1 VSSGA
6 DSRRPG
12 PEGRPGGSP
21 GDAPARDGAGAGGA
35 AGGEARGA
43 AAGATGEGSGAAVA
57 ALEARGLEKRFG
69 PLAVLAGVDLEVPA
83 ASVLA
88 VVGPN
93 GAGKTTL
100 LRILAGLARPTAGS
114 VRVGAP
120 GRDRRRARGAVGYIG
135 HASFL
140 YPALSARE
148 NLFFA
153 ARLYGVAD
161 PAGRARALLAEQ
173 GLDAVAERPAG
184 SFSRGLAQRLAIAR
198 GLVHDPEVVLLD
210 EPFTGLDPGSALQ
223 LAARIRRLRAD
234 GRAIVLVTHD
244 LAQAAAR
251 GDRAIVLVR
260 GRVVHASERVSAA
273 ELEAAWRDR
282 LGDA

>member
-1 VSSGA
+1 MSSI
-6 DSRRPG
+6 R
-12 PEGRPGGSP
+12 
-21 GDAPARDGAGAGGA
+21 
-35 AGGEARGA
+35 
-43 AAGATGEGSGAAVA
+43 V
-57 ALEARGLEKRFG
+57 EARGLEKRFG
-69 PLAVLAGVDLEVPA
+69 PLVALAGVDLEVPA

-88 VVGPN
+88 IVGPN

-100 LRILAGLARPTAGS
+100 LRILAGLARPSAGS
-114 VRVGAP
+114 VRVGDQR
-120 GRDRRRARGAVGYIG
+120 RDRRAARGVVGYIG
-135 HASFL
+135 HATFL

-148 NLFFA
+148 NLLFA

-161 PAGRARALLAEQ
+161 PAGRARVLLAEQ

-223 LAARIRRLRAD
+223 LARRIQRLRAD

-244 LAQAAAR
+244 LAQAAALA
-251 GDRAIVLVR
+251 DRAVVLLR
-260 GRVVHASERVSAA
+260 GRVVHASERASAA
-273 ELEAAWRDR
+273 ELESAWRAH
-282 LGDA
+282 LGGA